1 MKAKII
7 IPLIAAAV
15 LTGCKVDSDSCPKF
29 AQVPFEN
36 VELPDSVKAGETF
49 TIDVKLYDYGC
60 YTEANVF
67 GEIYKDTVFLQAI
80 AYYDECD
87 CPAQSANLQLSY
99 KSKSDTALKNKTMY
113 YVYAL
118 VNSTKDSVLA
128 RCDSVIFY

>member
-60 YTEANVF
+60 YNEANVI
-67 GEIYKDTVFLQAI
+67 GEISCDTVYLAAY

-87 CPAQSANLQLSY
+87 CPAQSANLQLTY
-99 KSKSDTALKNKTMY
+99 HSKSDTSLRNSTMY
-113 YVYAL
+113 YAYMM
-118 VNSTKDSVLA
+118 VNTTKDSVRM
-128 RCDSVIFY
+128 RCDSIRFY